1 MVYENM
7 KMPDESCRK
16 CGELLTEYSICA
28 KCRISN
34 QLICKRCK
42 MITLQ
47 QHHSLCF
54 YDVNPIEGLLVIGA

>member
-1 MVYENM
+1 M

-16 CGELLTEYSICA
+16 CGGILTEYSICA

-34 QLICKRCK
+34 QLICKTCR

-47 QHHSLCF
+47 KFHSLCF
-54 YDVNPIEGLLVIGA
+54 NDANPIEGLLAVGA

>member
-7 KMPDESCRK
+7 NMPDESCRK
-16 CGELLTEYSICA
+16 CGGILTEYSICA
-28 KCRISN
+28 KYRISN
-34 QLICKRCK
+34 QLICRRCK

-47 QHHSLCF
+47 QHHVQCF